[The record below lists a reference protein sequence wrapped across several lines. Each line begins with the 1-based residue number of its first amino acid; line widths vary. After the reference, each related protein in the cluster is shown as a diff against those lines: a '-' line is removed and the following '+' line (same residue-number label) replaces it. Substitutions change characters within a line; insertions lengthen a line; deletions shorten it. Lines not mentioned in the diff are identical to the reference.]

1 MPAEVILVGVLVF
14 YDQGSPEQLTLGL
27 MVCTLSVT
35 GYAYTRPYNS
45 PFNDALQ
52 VLAQLGIFATLLS
65 SIVLKYDEDDRSSD
79 TMAGILGFLAVA
91 PAVVGIAMVGI
102 EHRRNV
108 KLREARKQRIKD
120 RTTGVEHLRRGS
132 SGLTEVKVEE
142 AAAAAGSKRE
152 EAAETSKREE
162 AAEVKVADD
171 VPPATLPPRSTSASL
186 AI

>member
-1 MPAEVILVGVLVF
+1 MGSAAVDEPFKMSILMAWI
-14 YDQGSPEQLTLGL
+14 TL
-27 MVCTLSVT
+27 
-35 GYAYTRPYNS
+35 
-45 PFNDALQ
+45 
-52 VLAQLGIFATLLS
+52 
-65 SIVLKYDEDDRSSD
+65 
-79 TMAGILGFLAVA
+79 
-91 PAVVGIAMVGI
+91 AVVGIAMVGI

-152 EAAETSKREE
+152 EAAAAARSEREEAAAETSKREE
-162 AAEVKVADD
+162 AVVEVEVAEE
-171 VPPATLPPRSTSASL
+171 VPPATLPPRSSSASL

>member
-1 MPAEVILVGVLVF
+1 MGSAAVDEPFKMSILMAWI
-14 YDQGSPEQLTLGL
+14 TL
-27 MVCTLSVT
+27 
-35 GYAYTRPYNS
+35 
-45 PFNDALQ
+45 
-52 VLAQLGIFATLLS
+52 
-65 SIVLKYDEDDRSSD
+65 
-79 TMAGILGFLAVA
+79 
-91 PAVVGIAMVGI
+91 AVVGIAMVGI

-142 AAAAAGSKRE
+142 EAAARSKRE

-162 AAEVKVADD
+162 AAEEVKVADD

-186 AI
+186 TI

>member
-1 MPAEVILVGVLVF
+1 MGSAAVDEPFKMSILMAWI
-14 YDQGSPEQLTLGL
+14 TL
-27 MVCTLSVT
+27 
-35 GYAYTRPYNS
+35 
-45 PFNDALQ
+45 
-52 VLAQLGIFATLLS
+52 
-65 SIVLKYDEDDRSSD
+65 
-79 TMAGILGFLAVA
+79 
-91 PAVVGIAMVGI
+91 AVVGIAMVGI

-186 AI
+186 TI